1 MRRTS
6 KHHIAHSSC
15 ACPGRHDKNATV
27 EFILHTF
34 RDTLQLESELLP
46 PPRSVVQRYQRTN
59 KRQNSASRKALGSP
73 LTTTHLQREEREK
86 AQVEKAQNFS
96 YYLVLPPFLSLLLGQ
111 FP

>member
-46 PPRSVVQRYQRTN
+46 PPRSVVQRYQ
-59 KRQNSASRKALGSP
+59 KDKQAPKFGQQKSVG
-73 LTTTHLQREEREK
+73 LTTHGTCKEEEREK